1 MSITTCWQ
9 RNEQVLA
16 AARTDMWPAGTHK
29 LGVHFRNGVA
39 WNCGEIDRRIAAG
52 EYTASQCLSR
62 LTDGMPNHHGP
73 DNGPGRP
80 TLATK
85 CKNFGFPAADVDRQF
100 ATSTRCASTW
110 RSKSLR
116 RSGYCSAAPATA
128 LRVAML
134 RAPLRNANARE
145 LVRPN

>member
-1 MSITTCWQ
+1 MSVTTCWQ

-29 LGVHFRNGVA
+29 LGVHFRNGVT
-39 WNCGEIDRRIAAG
+39 WNCREIDRRIAAG

-73 DNGPGRP
+73 DNGPGRL

-85 CKNFGFPAADVDRQF
+85 WKNFGGFPAADVDRPLPGEHLCPSNSRADGQDD
-100 ATSTRCASTW
+100 
-110 RSKSLR
+110 
-116 RSGYCSAAPATA
+116 SAA
-128 LRVAML
+128 LQFG
-134 RAPLRNANARE
+134 RAQARSD
-145 LVRPN
+145 LLGQAS